1 MMTVKEALRYS
12 DTAVAISNVIN
23 YLEQKVQLP
32 RQNSVALSRIVV
44 GDIDHIVTGILIAL
58 DITEAVLDEAIEKGC
73 NFIIVNQPIFI
84 EPLAQIIPE
93 SYVGRCVIKAIK
105 HELTIYV
112 FNTNLDHLGRG
123 ASHRIAN
130 LIELQEIHPII
141 PHKVILYRLTTF
153 VPPHAEKHL
162 IQSLCQVGAVLA
174 TQNLTSV
181 AVNVHYG
188 AGSEPLSHFPAGSKL
203 EFSQESQ
210 LNFILPT
217 PCRER
222 IIQTL
227 LQVHPYEKVTY
238 YLEQVE
244 VVVNNMGSGVV
255 GTLPIELPEKYFLKY
270 IKTKLAL
277 SYLQHTNYFDQPI
290 KNVAVYAGS
299 GGWLLKEVLSKKIDA
314 FITTGL
320 QYEQFLEANGKT
332 LLIDIGY
339 HTTRLGL
346 KKLILALLSE
356 EFNNIVILCCKTI
369 TNPVHYIND

>member
-1 MMTVKEALRYS
+1 MTVKEAPSYS
-12 DTAVAISNVIN
+12 NTAVAISDVIN

-32 RQNSVALSRIVV
+32 SQNGVATSGIVV
-44 GDIDHIVTGILIAL
+44 GDIGNIVTGILIAL
-58 DITEAVLDEAIEKGC
+58 DITEAVLDEAIEKEC

-84 EPLAQIIPE
+84 EPLAKIIPE
-93 SYVGRCVIKAIK
+93 SYAGKCVIKAIK

-112 FNTNLDHLGRG
+112 LNTNLDHLGRG

-130 LIELQEIHPII
+130 LIELQEIYPII
-141 PHKVILYRLTTF
+141 PHKAILYRLTTF

-162 IQSLCQVGAVLA
+162 VQSLCQVGAVLA
-174 TQNLTSV
+174 TQKLTGV
-181 AVNVHYG
+181 ALNVHYG
-188 AGSEPLSHFPAGSKL
+188 AGSESLPHFPTGSRL

-217 PCRER
+217 LCRER
-222 IIQTL
+222 IVQTL

-238 YLEQVE
+238 YLEQAE
-244 VVVNNMGSGVV
+244 VVVNNVGSGVV
-255 GTLPIELPEKYFLKY
+255 GTLPIELPGKYFLKY

-277 SYLQHTNYFDQPI
+277 SYLQHTNYFDRPI

-320 QYEQFLEANGKT
+320 QYEQFLEADGKT

-339 HTTRLGL
+339 HAVRLGL
-346 KKLILALLSE
+346 KNLILVLLSK
-356 EFNNIVILCCKTI
+356 EFNNIVILRCKTI
-369 TNPVHYIND
+369 TNPVHHIND

>member
-1 MMTVKEALRYS
+1 MTVQEAPRYS
-12 DTAVAISNVIN
+12 DTAVTISNVVN

-32 RQNSVALSRIVV
+32 SQNSVATSRIVV
-44 GDIDHIVTGILIAL
+44 GDIDNIVTGILIAL

-93 SYVGRCVIKAIK
+93 SYAGRCVIKAIK

-123 ASHRIAN
+123 TSHRIAN
-130 LIELQEIHPII
+130 LVELQEIHPLI

-162 IQSLCQVGAVLA
+162 IQSLCQAGAVLA
-174 TQNLTSV
+174 TQNLTNV
-181 AVNVHYG
+181 AVNAHYG
-188 AGSEPLSHFPAGSKL
+188 AESEPLSHFPAGSKL

-210 LNFILPT
+210 LNFILPAS
-217 PCRER
+217 CKER
-222 IIQTL
+222 VIQTL

-238 YLEQVE
+238 YLEQAE

-277 SYLQHTNYFDQPI
+277 SYLQHTNYFDRPI

-339 HTTRLGL
+339 HATRLGL
-346 KKLILALLSE
+346 KKLILALLSK
-356 EFNNIVILCCKTI
+356 EFNNIVILRCKTI
-369 TNPVHYIND
+369 TNPVHHIND